1 MGECIFCLKEKPDA
15 ELTEEHIFPAALGGT
30 LVIENGSCTTCNNGC
45 SKFEQ
50 ALATE
55 LTPLRNLLQ
64 IPDRRGE
71 VPHTHATV
79 KVGEKEYEGRVA
91 GDGRVQLKR
100 VVTELVGPDG
110 GREFLHQFMTE
121 RQKEKLRAEVKEK
134 GLRFI
139 EEAGEPISGE
149 VHVGGELEVIGAPEG
164 LRTVSKIAYAGLAS
178 RAGAKLAMSDAFN
191 EIRAY
196 ILNGAGKPTAR
207 TFVNYK
213 FSDAVQ
219 QGPHQHAIILAARHD
234 KRRVDAI
241 VRLFGGLNYF
251 VVLSDHYD
259 GPDICDTLL
268 FDAYRGQED
277 GILQSHIDAEIME
290 TEDVAT
296 SAGTIWDDLPAFGR
310 FFCEFL
316 ENAIRTKIE
325 RSNATR
331 KVEQIQAADAS
342 SKGAEKSS

>member
-1 MGECIFCLKEKPDA
+1 
-15 ELTEEHIFPAALGGT
+15 
-30 LVIENGSCTTCNNGC
+30 VCNNGC

-50 ALATE
+50 ALSTE

-79 KVGEKEYEGRVA
+79 KVGEKDYEGRVT

-100 VVTELVGPDG
+100 VVTEVVGANG

-121 RQKEKLRAEVKEK
+121 RQKEKLRAEANKK

-164 LRTVSKIAYAGLAS
+164 LRTASKIAYAGLAF
-178 RAGAKLAMSDAFN
+178 RAGTKLTMSDAFN

-196 ILNGAGKPTAR
+196 ILEGAGKPAAR

-241 VRLFGGLNYF
+241 VRLFGELNYF

-268 FDAYRGQED
+268 FDAYRGEED

-296 SAGTIWDDLPAFGR
+296 SAGTIWDDLPAFGK
-310 FFCEFL
+310 FFCQFL
-316 ENAIRTKIE
+316 ERAIRAKRQ
-325 RSNATR
+325 RS
-331 KVEQIQAADAS
+331 DAS
-342 SKGAEKSS
+342 GPIQVP